1 MRKCIILIS
10 IILVLSSCMTNKTV
24 SESVDKMEPTIEID
38 EVGKT
43 PKFVVYE
50 EPPNLI
56 KSVPPVYPEF
66 ARNRGIQGEV
76 WLEVEILT
84 DGSVGVIQVSKSLM
98 SGPEGL
104 DKAAI
109 KAVKKWKYSPAKRE
123 GKPVSC
129 WITFPVKFSLK

>member
-1 MRKCIILIS
+1 
-10 IILVLSSCMTNKTV
+10 MTNKTV
-24 SESVDKMEPTIEID
+24 SESVAKKESATKND

-76 WLEVEILT
+76 WLKVEILT
-84 DGSVGVIQVSKSLM
+84 DGSVGVIEVTKSIF
-98 SGPEGL
+98 GL
-104 DKAAI
+104 DESAI
-109 KAVKKWKYSPAKRE
+109 NAVKQWKYFPAKSD
-123 GKPVSC
+123 GKPVAC
-129 WITFPVKFSLK
+129 WATFPVKFTLD